1 MTSRIHSLTMI
12 KPPRIAPSVLAADF
26 SRLGEEVARVEAH
39 ADLLH
44 VDVMDGHFVPNLAVG
59 IPVIASLRE
68 ITKLP
73 LDCHLMTLNPD
84 RYLEALKEAG
94 ADIVTVHIEVF
105 PNPADIAAQ
114 ARAVGLGFGLV
125 INPPTPVQAVEPFV
139 ELTDMVL
146 VMSVDPGFGGQQF
159 DQTVLGKVERLRK
172 FVDSAGLGTDI
183 EIDGGID
190 LTTIRPARDAGADV
204 FVAGTSVF
212 RTDDP
217 AAAIEELR
225 EAMIV

>member
-1 MTSRIHSLTMI
+1 MI

-26 SRLGEEVARVEAH
+26 SRLGEEVARAELH

-59 IPVIASLRE
+59 IPVIAALRE

-84 RYLEALKEAG
+84 RFLEQLKEAG

-105 PNPADIAAQ
+105 PNPRDIAAQ

-125 INPPTPVQAVEPFV
+125 INPPTPGQAVEPFV

-172 FVDSAGLGTDI
+172 LIDSAGLGTDI

-190 LTTIRPARDAGADV
+190 LTTIRSARDAGADV

-225 EAMIV
+225 EAMIA

>member
-1 MTSRIHSLTMI
+1 MI
-12 KPPRIAPSVLAADF
+12 KPPRIAPSILAADF
-26 SRLGEEVARVEAH
+26 SRLGEEVARVEPH

-59 IPVIASLRE
+59 IPVIASLRK

-105 PNPADIAAQ
+105 PSPADIAAQ
-114 ARAVGLGFGLV
+114 ARALGLGFGLV
-125 INPPTPVQAVEPFV
+125 LNPPTPVQAVEPFV

-217 AAAIEELR
+217 AAAIQELR

>member
-1 MTSRIHSLTMI
+1 MK

-26 SRLGEEVARVEAH
+26 SRLGEEVARVEPH

-84 RYLEALKEAG
+84 RYLEPLKEAG

-172 FVDSAGLGTDI
+172 FIDSAALGTDI

-190 LTTIRPARDAGADV
+190 LTTIRSARDAGADV

>member
-1 MTSRIHSLTMI
+1 MI

-26 SRLGEEVARVEAH
+26 SRLGEEVARVEPY

-59 IPVIASLRE
+59 IPVIASLRK

-105 PNPADIAAQ
+105 PSPADIAAQ

-125 INPPTPVQAVEPFV
+125 LNPPTPVQAVEPFV

-217 AAAIEELR
+217 AAAIQELR

>member
-1 MTSRIHSLTMI
+1 MI

-26 SRLGEEVARVEAH
+26 SRLGEEVARVEPH

-59 IPVIASLRE
+59 IPVIASLRK

-105 PNPADIAAQ
+105 PSPEDIAAQ
-114 ARAVGLGFGLV
+114 ARALGLGFGLV
-125 INPPTPVQAVEPFV
+125 INPPTPVEAVEPFV

-217 AAAIEELR
+217 AAAIQELR

>member
-1 MTSRIHSLTMI
+1 MI

-26 SRLGEEVARVEAH
+26 SRLGEEVARVEPH

-59 IPVIASLRE
+59 IPVIASLRK

-114 ARAVGLGFGLV
+114 ARAVGLGFGLA
-125 INPPTPVQAVEPFV
+125 INPPTPVLAVEPFV

-217 AAAIEELR
+217 AAAIQELR

>member
-1 MTSRIHSLTMI
+1 MI

-26 SRLGEEVARVEAH
+26 SRLGEEVARVEPH

-59 IPVIASLRE
+59 IPVIASLRK

-105 PNPADIAAQ
+105 PSPADIAAQ

-125 INPPTPVQAVEPFV
+125 LNPPTPVQAVEPFV

>member
-1 MTSRIHSLTMI
+1 MI

-26 SRLGEEVARVEAH
+26 SRLGEEVARVEPQ

-59 IPVIASLRE
+59 IPVIASLRG

-84 RYLEALKEAG
+84 RYLEPLKEAG

-146 VMSVDPGFGGQQF
+146 VMAVDPGFGGQQF

-225 EAMIV
+225 EAMVV

>member
-1 MTSRIHSLTMI
+1 M
-12 KPPRIAPSVLAADF
+12 
-26 SRLGEEVARVEAH
+26 
-39 ADLLH
+39 
-44 VDVMDGHFVPNLAVG
+44 
-59 IPVIASLRE
+59 IASLRE

-159 DQTVLGKVERLRK
+159 DQTVLGKVERLRN
-172 FVDSAGLGTDI
+172 FIDSAALGTDI

-190 LTTIRPARDAGADV
+190 LTTIRSARDAGADV

>member
-1 MTSRIHSLTMI
+1 MI

-26 SRLGEEVARVEAH
+26 SRLGEEVARVEPH

-59 IPVIASLRE
+59 IPVIASLRK

-114 ARAVGLGFGLV
+114 ARAVGLGFGLA
-125 INPPTPVQAVEPFV
+125 INPPTPVLAVEPFV

>member
-1 MTSRIHSLTMI
+1 MI

-26 SRLGEEVARVEAH
+26 SRLGEEVARVEPH

-59 IPVIASLRE
+59 IPVIASLRK

-105 PNPADIAAQ
+105 PSPEDIAAH
-114 ARAVGLGFGLV
+114 ARALGLGFGLV
-125 INPPTPVQAVEPFV
+125 INPPTPVEAVEPFV